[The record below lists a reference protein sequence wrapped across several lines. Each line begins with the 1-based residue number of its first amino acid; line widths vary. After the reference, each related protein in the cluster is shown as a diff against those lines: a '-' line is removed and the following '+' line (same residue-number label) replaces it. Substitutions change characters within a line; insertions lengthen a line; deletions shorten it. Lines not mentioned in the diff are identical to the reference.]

1 MEDSIDEAVNDILSQ
16 LNDTTALSRKVPQIE
31 DELQKEDLEK
41 YIISTSGKL
50 INKTLG
56 IIDNVQDYISS
67 APEAKDVTA
76 LAELLKA
83 ASASI
88 ESLNKVY
95 TSIERNKTVKEVKQ
109 MDISSREK
117 INTQDNAA
125 FLISRKEVMK
135 ELLRKADS
143 IDADIVDI

>member
-83 ASASI
+83 ASSSI

-125 FLISRKEVMK
+125 FLLSRKEVMK

-143 IDADIVDI
+143 VEADVVDV

>member
-1 MEDSIDEAVNDILSQ
+1 MEDSLDEAVNDILSQ
-16 LNDTTALSRKVPQIE
+16 LNDTTALSRKIPQIE
-31 DELQKEDLEK
+31 EELQKEDLEK

-76 LAELLKA
+76 LAELLNA
-83 ASASI
+83 ASSSI
-88 ESLNKVY
+88 ELLNKVY

-109 MDISSREK
+109 MDIDSREK
-117 INTQDNAA
+117 INVQDNTA
-125 FLISRKEVMK
+125 FLLSRKEVMK

-143 IDADIVDI
+143 VDGDVVDV